1 MFSDVRTYQQD
12 SIALREDAS
21 TIVFLSL
28 CRHLSYDCRK
38 NKSEAEWT
46 THTAKKIVCIPCVT
60 GCDFNVIQ
68 RRPFSGFYITP
79 GKNTDHAQ
87 EQRFLG
93 KLPPRTGACPESKGV
108 LTRIRLGGLFIPWGR
123 RGHET
128 IGIERFRLR
137 IGAGIV

>member
-1 MFSDVRTYQQD
+1 MHP
-12 SIALREDAS
+12 
-21 TIVFLSL
+21 LSFFY
-28 CRHLSYDCRK
+28 RYADTFHMT
-38 NKSEAEWT
+38 AEKT
-46 THTAKKIVCIPCVT
+46 SQKPNGPLTPQKMVCIPCVT

-87 EQRFLG
+87 EQRLLG